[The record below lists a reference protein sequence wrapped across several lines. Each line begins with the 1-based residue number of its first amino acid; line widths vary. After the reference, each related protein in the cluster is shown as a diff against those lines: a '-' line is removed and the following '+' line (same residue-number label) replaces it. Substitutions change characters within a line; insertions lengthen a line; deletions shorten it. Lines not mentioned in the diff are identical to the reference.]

1 MSEKKHFPHAP
12 IKEALINIQ
21 TAFPNKITAERL
33 NSKYAQIAQQ
43 YSQPKIIQQD
53 EVVGLFSE
61 DGLPSKTTVGH
72 TVAGYRYRSK
82 DGRHVV
88 QFRTDGFT
96 FSRLEPYDTWEQM
109 KAEAAKLWDVYVEAV
124 SPSLVTRIGAR
135 YVNVLKLPLAAKLE
149 DYLET
154 PPKIPDGLNQ
164 ELGGFFARI
173 NISEPEIKAQG
184 FLIQATE
191 GVSGNHLPVFLDID
205 VFMIKQFALGTD
217 DFWPCFE
224 QLRALKNKVF
234 LKSITEKTE
243 RLFQ

>member
-12 IKEALINIQ
+12 IKEALIDIQ
-21 TAFPNKITAERL
+21 TAFPDKITAETL

-43 YSQPKIIQQD
+43 YSQPETLQQD
-53 EVVGLFSE
+53 DVELIRE
-61 DGLPSKTTVGH
+61 DSHPSKVTVEH

-82 DGRHVV
+82 DGHHVV

-109 KAEAAKLWDVYVEAV
+109 KAEAAKLWDVYVDAV
-124 SPSLVTRIGAR
+124 SPNLVTRVGTR
-135 YVNVLKLPLAAKLE
+135 YVNVLKLPLTAKLE

-154 PPKIPDGLNQ
+154 PPKIPGGLNQ
-164 ELGGFFARI
+164 ELGGFFTKI

-184 FLIQATE
+184 FLIQAME
-191 GVSGNHLPVFLDID
+191 GIPGNYMPVFLDID
-205 VFMIKQFALGTD
+205 VFMIKQIELGTD

-234 LKSITEKTE
+234 LKSITEKAE
-243 RLFQ
+243 ELFQ

>member
-12 IKEALINIQ
+12 IKEALIDIQ
-21 TAFPNKITAERL
+21 TAFPGKITVETL

-43 YSQPKIIQQD
+43 YSQPETIQQG
-53 EVVGLFSE
+53 EVELRNEAGR
-61 DGLPSKTTVGH
+61 PSKVTVEH

-82 DGRHVV
+82 DGHHVV

-109 KAEAAKLWDVYVEAV
+109 KAEAVKLWDVYVDAV
-124 SPSLVTRIGAR
+124 SPSVVTRVGAR
-135 YVNVLKLPLAAKLE
+135 YVNMLKLPLTAKLE
-149 DYLET
+149 DYLKS
-154 PPKIPDGLNQ
+154 PPKIPSGLNQ
-164 ELGGFFARI
+164 EIGGFFVRI

-191 GVSGNHLPVFLDID
+191 GISGNHLPVFLDID
-205 VFMIKQFALGTD
+205 VFMIKQVELGTD

-234 LKSITEKTE
+234 LKSITEKAE
-243 RLFQ
+243 ELFQ

>member
-12 IKEALINIQ
+12 IKEALIDIQ
-21 TAFPNKITAERL
+21 TAFPNKITAETL

-43 YSQPKIIQQD
+43 YSQPETIQQD

-61 DGLPSKTTVGH
+61 GGLPSKVTVEH
-72 TVAGYRYRSK
+72 TVTGYRYRSK
-82 DGRHVV
+82 DGHHVV

-124 SPSLVTRIGAR
+124 SPSLVTRVGAR
-135 YVNVLKLPLAAKLE
+135 YVNELKLPLTAKLE

-154 PPKIPDGLNQ
+154 PPKIPGGLNQ

-184 FLIQATE
+184 FLIQAME
-191 GVSGNHLPVFLDID
+191 GIFGNHLPVFLDID
-205 VFMIKQFALGTD
+205 VFMTKQFELGTD

-234 LKSITEKTE
+234 LKSITKKAEE
-243 RLFQ
+243 LFQ

>member
-12 IKEALINIQ
+12 IKEALIDIQ
-21 TAFPNKITAERL
+21 TAFPDKITAETL

-43 YSQPKIIQQD
+43 YSQPETLQQGD
-53 EVVGLFSE
+53 VESIRE
-61 DGLPSKTTVGH
+61 DSHPSKVTVEH

-82 DGRHVV
+82 DGHHVV

-109 KAEAAKLWDVYVEAV
+109 KAEAAKLWDVYVDAV
-124 SPSLVTRIGAR
+124 SPNLVTRVGTR
-135 YVNVLKLPLAAKLE
+135 YVNVLKLPLTAKLE

-154 PPKIPDGLNQ
+154 PPKIPGGLNQ
-164 ELGGFFARI
+164 ELGGFFTRI

-184 FLIQATE
+184 FLIQAME
-191 GVSGNHLPVFLDID
+191 GIPGNYMPVFLDID
-205 VFMIKQFALGTD
+205 VFMIKQIELGTD

-224 QLRALKNKVF
+224 QLRALQNKVF
-234 LKSITEKTE
+234 LKSITEKAE
-243 RLFQ
+243 ELFQ